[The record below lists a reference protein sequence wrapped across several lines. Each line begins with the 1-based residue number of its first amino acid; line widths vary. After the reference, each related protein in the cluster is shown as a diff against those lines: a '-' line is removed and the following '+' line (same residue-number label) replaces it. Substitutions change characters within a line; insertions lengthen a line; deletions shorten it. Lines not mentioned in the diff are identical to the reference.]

1 MKILLTGGGTGGHLI
16 PLLSVV
22 AEIKKRDAN
31 AEFLFV
37 GPKSDFNDTLREAG
51 IEVKIVNAG
60 KLRRYFSLEN
70 FSDIFKVL
78 MGIDQ
83 AFFYILQFKP
93 DVIFSK
99 GGFASVPAVF
109 AASYTRIPILTHESD
124 TVPGIANKLIGRF
137 AKKIFISFPESR
149 KYFPDNKIIIS
160 GNPIREDILDGD
172 KNRARRFFGLR
183 EELPIV
189 LVFGGSQGAQKIN
202 EALFDSLPKL
212 LVDFQVIHI
221 CGMKNFEEIEKKM
234 DGLELLNKKRYKVYP
249 YLKDEMKDAFAL
261 SDFVVSR
268 AGANSLA
275 EIIALEKPGLVIPLP
290 SAANNHQYHNAKYFA
305 EQNMLLLFEEKDLSG
320 EKLLKKLKELQSRKE
335 EIADNLENYNDA
347 LSGKKPEE
355 VIAEGILNIKKK

>member
-16 PLLSVV
+16 PLLSVI
-22 AEIKKRDAN
+22 AEIKKRDAQ

-51 IEVKIVNAG
+51 IEVKIITAG
-60 KLRRYFSLEN
+60 KFRRYFSLQN

-83 AFFYILQFKP
+83 AFFYILKFKP

-124 TVPGIANKLIGRF
+124 TVPGLANKLIGHF

-149 KYFPDNKIIIS
+149 KYFPDKKIIVS
-160 GNPIREDILDGD
+160 GNPIREDILEGD
-172 KNRARRFFGLR
+172 KNRAQRFFGLR
-183 EELPIV
+183 EDLPII

-212 LVDFQVIHI
+212 LADFQVIHI
-221 CGMKNFEEIEKKM
+221 CGTKNVEEIEKKM
-234 DGLELLNKKRYKVYP
+234 DGLELANKKRYKVYP

-261 SDFVVSR
+261 SDFIISR
-268 AGANSLA
+268 AGANSLS
-275 EIIALEKPGLVIPLP
+275 EIIALDKPSLIIPLP
-290 SAANNHQYHNAKYFA
+290 SAANNHQYHNA
-305 EQNMLLLFEEKDLSG
+305 E
-320 EKLLKKLKELQSRKE
+320 
-335 EIADNLENYNDA
+335 
-347 LSGKKPEE
+347 
-355 VIAEGILNIKKK
+355 